1 MLQHLVG
8 KELELYPNF
17 NKTESVE
24 WFGILESWSQFGI
37 LIRITRAGSR
47 TNYKRGQ
54 EVFIAYS
61 DKLNFA
67 VVQHDS

>member
-8 KELELYPNF
+8 KELELYPHI

-24 WFGILESWSQFGI
+24 WFGILEAWSQFGI

-67 VVQHDS
+67 VVQQDS